1 MSVKIQYQTKTWKP
15 HYVSKFVNNTSYFI
29 YNNTDEF
36 NFTKARPV
44 HLLKSTF
51 RHGRFPWTLIVFLRR
66 LSCNFHITY
75 RQLFAA
81 LILHSNSYKEHQY
94 KTYF

>member
-44 HLLKSTF
+44 HLLNLHFAT
-51 RHGRFPWTLIVFLRR
+51 GVFLG
-66 LSCNFHITY
+66 H
-75 RQLFAA
+75 
-81 LILHSNSYKEHQY
+81 
-94 KTYF
+94 